1 MTLPSFFAA
10 PISAGVTASGGGA
23 AAITRVENA
32 APAKAAPTPA
42 STWRREIPGCFMFS
56 FPALLA
62 KLGTPDPPHYS
73 YGWPAVHR
81 RQRLAMAAT
90 PKCYC
95 AGQAAP
101 VFTQAST
108 N

>member
-1 MTLPSFFAA
+1 
-10 PISAGVTASGGGA
+10 
-23 AAITRVENA
+23 
-32 APAKAAPTPA
+32 
-42 STWRREIPGCFMFS
+42 MFS

-62 KLGTPDPPHYS
+62 KLSTLELGHYS
-73 YGWPAVHR
+73 YGWGCCPWLK
-81 RQRLAMAAT
+81 RLAVAAT

-108 N
+108 SAPACFCVPGAG